1 MTQFFVTNLSVWN
14 VRLMTGFCQAL
25 GAGFLGRR
33 RDALHVEDL
42 PTGFPEAL
50 VSLNPTG
57 GFQLFKRPV
66 ARLAECGSLVRK
78 LLKRRHPL

>member
-1 MTQFFVTNLSVWN
+1 MTRFFVTNFSSLEL
-14 VRLMTGFCQAL
+14 RLMTGFCHDL
-25 GAGFLGRR
+25 GARFLGRR
-33 RDALHVEDL
+33 HGSPHVTAL
-42 PTGFPEAL
+42 PEAL

-78 LLKRRHPL
+78 LLKRPL